1 MIDFFIFYAILLN
14 ISIVKIII
22 LFMKIKKYNPAFTLV
37 ELLVVI
43 AIISIIAVLGMVSLS
58 NARMKS
64 RDAKRV
70 TDVKQ
75 VQVALE
81 MFYNTN
87 NRYPTTDE
95 WNAGTIV
102 STSSSGE
109 VVYF

>member
-1 MIDFFIFYAILLN
+1 
-14 ISIVKIII
+14 
-22 LFMKIKKYNPAFTLV
+22 
-37 ELLVVI
+37 
-43 AIISIIAVLGMVSLS
+43 
-58 NARMKS
+58 MKS
-64 RDAKRV
+64 R
-70 TDVKQ
+70 DVKQ